1 MRFLRLAK
9 RCVIADIVKDEG
21 RPQTTVGCAKVKETK
36 PSADRTRATSVGAMS
51 IEHEHFNVSTHLSV
65 QCVPLSSCDDYPTG
79 RTDVTSLPIGT

>member
-1 MRFLRLAK
+1 MRFLRLAV
-9 RCVIADIVKDEG
+9 RCVIVDIIKKRGE
-21 RPQTTVGCAKVKETK
+21 TTIGCAKVKETK